1 MMNRMSRRVATSLNP
16 QTDIESGRLQM
27 RRAWMTLFAGLLL
40 FATLV
45 GAIAVAAS
53 FYFRHATQPEMA
65 QLSII
70 SGSGALIRSPGD
82 LEFRLITGTTEVS
95 ENDEIS
101 TTLGT
106 VVWVTLF
113 DGSTVEVAED
123 TVLTLARMRTSRF
136 LASTKHI
143 VLEPQHGTIYVAMAP
158 RGNYGYSELTIR
170 TDVASVTMADGN
182 GTHGPGSFLVEVQS
196 TNPAVSEETA
206 SHSTRAAV
214 LRGTAILEAG
224 SVRQQLSENEQVQV
238 DGSGRIGEVTT
249 AIRELVTDGSF
260 RFGLT
265 SWVEFHDAGQRG
277 SAPSTSGSVEFVNEW
292 IRGQSVVAVEFL
304 RGPGDPVPA
313 RTGIRQ
319 RIGQTLRVFS
329 SVRLQLD
336 LKISA
341 QEPVGGG
348 LELDEFPLVVELNYI
363 DIMGEERQWQRRF
376 YAIAD
381 PDHHVPLESGVRV
394 DLNAWEHVIFE
405 LHNLSPLPRQITS
418 IVLYASGQSYQ
429 TMVTNISL
437 TSSELG
443 RSGQ

>member
-1 MMNRMSRRVATSLNP
+1 MAASPSPL
-16 QTDIESGRLQM
+16 TDVEAGRLQM
-27 RRAWMTLFAGLLL
+27 RRAWITLSAGLLL
-40 FATLV
+40 FAMLV
-45 GAIAVAAS
+45 GATAILANY
-53 FYFRHATQPEMA
+53 YFRHATQPEKA
-65 QLSII
+65 QLTII

-82 LEFRLITGTTEVS
+82 AEFRLITGSTEVS

-123 TVLTLARMRTSRF
+123 TVLTLVRMRTSRF

-158 RGNYGYSELTIR
+158 RGDFGYSELTVR
-170 TDVASVTMADGN
+170 TDVANVTMADGN
-182 GTHGPGSFLVEVQS
+182 GTHGPGSFLIEVQ
-196 TNPAVSEETA
+196 TTDPAVPEEDA

-214 LRGTAILEAG
+214 LRGAAILVTDSAR
-224 SVRQQLSENEQVQV
+224 RQLTENEQVQI
-238 DGSGRIGEVTT
+238 DANGQIGEVTN
-249 AIRELVTDGSF
+249 AVRELVNDGSF

-265 SWVEFHDAGQRG
+265 SWVEFHDAGQSG
-277 SAPSTSGSVEFVNEW
+277 ETPSTSGSIELVNERT
-292 IRGQSVVAVEFL
+292 RGQGIVAVEFL
-304 RGPGDPVPA
+304 RGPGDPVSA

-319 RIGQTLRVFS
+319 RIGQTLRVYS
-329 SVRLQLD
+329 SVRLQFD

-348 LELDEFPLVVELNYI
+348 SQLDQFPLVVELNYV

-381 PDHHVPLESGVRV
+381 PDNHVPLESGVRV

-429 TMVTNISL
+429 TMVTNVSL